1 MSAPPYMPW
10 FVGDYLADTTHLTT
24 IEHGAYLLLLAT
36 MWRNGGSLP
45 DDDAKL
51 ARFARLTARQWD
63 RMKPVLMPFFDA
75 ENGELTQ
82 RRLASEL
89 TRHSDAV
96 RQRRDSGSQGG
107 KAKALKDKDKAVAGA
122 TISPCQPEP
131 RDSIGLLHSPNTISR
146 PDDAARHEGATTPE
160 RKPVE
165 REPREVR
172 LAVIAEAMSRKP
184 ARVPDPSL
192 TMPPMSGRLL
202 RSVG

>member
-36 MWRNGGSLP
+36 MWRNGGTLP
-45 DDDAKL
+45 NDDAKL

-63 RMKPVLMPFFDA
+63 RMKPVLMPFFDV
-75 ENGELTQ
+75 ENDQITQ
-82 RRLASEL
+82 RRLTSEL

-96 RQRRDSGSQGG
+96 RQRRDAGSQGG
-107 KAKALKDKDKAVAGA
+107 KAKSLKDKNMHLANA

-131 RDSIGLLHSPNTISR
+131 IDSIGLLHSPNTIYR
-146 PDDAARHEGATTPE
+146 TDDAARHEGATTPE
-160 RKPVE
+160 RKTAE

-172 LAVIAEAMSRKP
+172 LAVIAEAMGRKP
-184 ARVPDPSL
+184 TRAPDPSQS
-192 TMPPMSGRLL
+192 MPPLGGRLM
-202 RSVG
+202 RGVG